1 MVVNEM
7 YDAETKTIARLWSD
21 ETETRR
27 SKRLETFIRV
37 FGRDVRAV
45 TIYNLLFNV

>member
-1 MVVNEM
+1 MVVNGM

-27 SKRLETFIRV
+27 
-37 FGRDVRAV
+37 DVR
-45 TIYNLLFNV
+45 NVSRRSFECLVETLEP